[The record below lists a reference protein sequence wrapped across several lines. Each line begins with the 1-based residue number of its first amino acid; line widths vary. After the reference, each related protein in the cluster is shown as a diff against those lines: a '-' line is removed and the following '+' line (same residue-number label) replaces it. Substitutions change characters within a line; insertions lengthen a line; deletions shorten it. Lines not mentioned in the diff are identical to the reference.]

1 MKLHHKFHRFFASVR
16 SISFRSI
23 NKAIYF
29 MEKSIG
35 PLAILR
41 SFKGTLMQ
49 I

>member
-1 MKLHHKFHRFFASVR
+1 MKLHHKFHRFFAYVR
-16 SISFRSI
+16 AISFRSI

-29 MEKSIG
+29 MEKSIDT
-35 PLAILR
+35 LAILR